1 MFFKKKRRVGK
12 SKITDET
19 IAETLGIL
27 ISARKELIWFE
38 IENEGQQRVRDYLVE
53 EMGKIAG
60 LLNKEWR
67 ESD

>member
-1 MFFKKKRRVGK
+1 MFFKKKRRVEK

-19 IAETLGIL
+19 IAETLAIL
-27 ISARKELIWFE
+27 VSARRELILFE

-53 EMGKIAG
+53 EMGKIEG